1 MKALALYPVLCDACR
16 ASQPSLRG
24 RGRETPFVGVACSEL
39 GTGRD
44 GMGRDG
50 TGRDGTGRDRDRDG
64 VSDHKATSS
73 LQLVYLL
80 PLKCLR

>member
-1 MKALALYPVLCDACR
+1 MPCQSALPARQGPGDSIRGGGMLR
-16 ASQPSLRG
+16 AG
-24 RGRETPFVGVACSEL
+24 D

-44 GMGRDG
+44 GTGRDG